1 MFGWNRGKALIYRMS
16 YEGLWPLKQI
26 LFKSFR
32 IIRAIVPILIRI
44 DKHIFQF
51 RMLLVDFTGFFA
63 AHSHE
68 GGSISIGGHTVGG
81 DNGCAEDGLSGGRTC
96 SRVDGMGVFLSVFDV
111 KVAVVAGSGK
121 AVASA

>member
-1 MFGWNRGKALIYRMS
+1 MFGWNRGKALIRMS
-16 YEGLWPLKQI
+16 YQGLWSLKQI

-32 IIRAIVPILIRI
+32 IIRAIVPILICI

-51 RMLLVDFTGFFA
+51 RMLLLDFAGFFA

-68 GGSISIGGHTVGG
+68 GGSVSIGGHAVGG
-81 DNGCAEDGLSGGRTC
+81 DNGCAEDRLSGRRAC

-111 KVAVVAGSGK
+111 EVAVVAGSGK